1 MSLFGRSHE
10 KQEKKAKIARART
23 PEASEPAGDSEEKFG
38 LFELWPN
45 TPSGEATR
53 VPTVMESVSIRWSSR
68 TLTNV
73 VRSIVAIHGL
83 GGHPYKTWTEGRN
96 LWLRDFLP
104 KAVPEARIFT
114 FGYNSSI
121 AFGGTAS
128 RIDDFAR
135 TLLERLLQKRRPYK
149 DTTV

>member
-1 MSLFGRSHE
+1 MPLFGRSHE
-10 KQEKKAKIARART
+10 KPEKKKRIARART
-23 PEASEPAGDSEEKFG
+23 PEAPEPAGDAEERFG

-45 TPSGEATR
+45 TPPDEATR
-53 VPTVMESVSIRWSSR
+53 VSTVIESVSLTRSSKVHA
-68 TLTNV
+68 NV
-73 VRSIVAIHGL
+73 VTSIVAVHGL
-83 GGHPYKTWTEGRN
+83 GGHPYKTWTEGQK

-104 KAVPEARIFT
+104 KTVPEARVFT

-149 DTTV
+149 DTVV

>member
-10 KQEKKAKIARART
+10 KPPKKTKIERARS
-23 PEASEPAGDSEEKFG
+23 PEVPEPTEDIEEEFG

-45 TPSGEATR
+45 TPPGEVTR
-53 VPTVMESVSIRWSSR
+53 VPTVMESVFQIRSWR
-68 TLTNV
+68 THTNMV
-73 VRSIVAIHGL
+73 SSIVAVHGL
-83 GGHPYKTWTEGRN
+83 GGSAYKTWTDGKS

-104 KAVPEARIFT
+104 RSVPEARVFT

-128 RIDDFAR
+128 RIDDFAT
-135 TLLERLLQKRRPYK
+135 TLLERLLQKRKPYR
-149 DTTV
+149 DTIV